1 MEPGDDAARAAVCVA
16 GPTLDGRH
24 AAPAMMAS
32 PEAKQ
37 QEQEKSGLGWNSHTY
52 VDEVPANPNPHPNP
66 NPNPSPNSY
75 PNLNPDPNPNPNEV
89 PETLVKDDEGNLPDA
104 NMEMRRRFEANCRRA
119 QDEICKAVEELDGAK
134 FQQEHR
140 LRG

>member
-1 MEPGDDAARAAVCVA
+1 MCVA
-16 GPTLDGRH
+16 GPTLEGRH
-24 AAPAMMAS
+24 ATPAMMAS

-52 VDEVPANPNPHPNP
+52 VD
-66 NPNPSPNSY
+66 
-75 PNLNPDPNPNPNEV
+75 EV

-134 FQQEHR
+134 FQQAHGRR
-140 LRG
+140 LGIG